1 MAKDRDQALQR
12 LQNYMDAEEEE
23 TLRSAH
29 VYNSDTS
36 DVDLDRYSQE
46 VCQPPRKRSCL
57 GVLILLLLA
66 ATAVFLYLAWGGK
79 LPWN

>member
-1 MAKDRDQALQR
+1 MAKDRDQALRR

>member
-1 MAKDRDQALQR
+1 MAKDRDQALRR

-23 TLRSAH
+23 TLRSAR

-57 GVLILLLLA
+57 GALILLLLA